1 MVETIK
7 KRNGVVVAFD
17 AQKIYNAIF
26 KANIRI
32 ADEKLTEQQLNA
44 LTKEI
49 VSTFQTT
56 QDVPTVEQ
64 IQDAV
69 EEHLITHGYAKTAKA
84 YILYRAEHAKMREM
98 DENLMKIYEDLTF
111 KPSEEADIKR
121 ENANIDADTAMGTML
136 KYGSEGA
143 KCFYDAYVIP
153 SEMAEAHRH
162 GDIHIHDK
170 DFYALTETCCQIDLI
185 KLFKDGFS
193 TGHGF
198 LREPNDIRSYT
209 ALACIAIQANQNE
222 MHGGQSVPN
231 FDYAMALGVAKTF
244 RKCYFKSLAQ
254 ALQIQKGLN
263 KAEAT
268 QLAKTIQN
276 EIGTDI
282 TMGTTA
288 AFETALKE
296 YFSNKPNL
304 AVTEQ
309 EAEKMH
315 SYAVETAMDDTN
327 DATYQAMEALI
338 HNLNTMNSQC
348 RCTSTVQLFKLWY
361 RYFPRRPYGY
371 EKYPSGNRK
380 RILGSGETAIFPIQI
395 FKVKEGVS
403 YHRENSRTMTYSSYP
418 FVFPQ
423 NVFSLTLALLM
434 LRLIYNIIKRDI
446 LRLKLHIWAAVP
458 E

>member
-254 ALQIQKGLN
+254 ALQFQKGLN
-263 KAEAT
+263 KTEAT

-288 AFETALKE
+288 AFKTALKE

-315 SYAVETAMDDTN
+315 SYAVETAMDDT
-327 DATYQAMEALI
+327 
-338 HNLNTMNSQC
+338 
-348 RCTSTVQLFKLWY
+348 KLW
-361 RYFPRRPYGY
+361 
-371 EKYPSGNRK
+371 
-380 RILGSGETAIFPIQI
+380 
-395 FKVKEGVS
+395 
-403 YHRENSRTMTYSSYP
+403 
-418 FVFPQ
+418 
-423 NVFSLTLALLM
+423 
-434 LRLIYNIIKRDI
+434 
-446 LRLKLHIWAAVP
+446 KL
-458 E
+458 